1 MVYVTILLLVIISMV
16 AVVTGNVKIAV
27 GIMMIEDMEGV
38 VGDMVED
45 DPPRSLTN
53 PRSLHLLV
61 GFQIML
67 YKGILIESLIN

>member
-45 DPPRSLTN
+45 DPLRSLTN
-53 PRSLHLLV
+53 PHSLHLLV